1 MTTTHT
7 DLTAGGRHTY
17 HLAQRLRGIAIDK
30 LYTFTAGHQ
39 QLDIDTLPED
49 LSVLARFT
57 AHSWGI
63 SAQLW
68 ARDEHGTLQA
78 AAESSAG
85 HLDTVSTIRA
95 RIKNFRSRA
104 LLWTHI
110 GTEVSAA
117 PISALDGA
125 IYTTVGRHCYQLTAV
140 SRLGAPAIWQLHTD
154 ELDVEHPQFAGVES
168 ATTHI
173 AEFLERTPT
182 PARRRRTERRTR

>member
-1 MTTTHT
+1 MTTSHT

-17 HLAQRLRGIAIDK
+17 HLANRLRGIAIDK
-30 LYTFTAGHQ
+30 LYTFTPGRQ
-39 QLDIDTLPED
+39 QLSIDTLPEHLD
-49 LSVLARFT
+49 VLARFT
-57 AHSWGI
+57 THNWGI

-68 ARDEHGTLQA
+68 ARDEHGILQA

-95 RIKNFRSRA
+95 RIKNFRSGA

-110 GTEVSAA
+110 GTPISAA
-117 PISALDGA
+117 PISALGGA

-140 SRLGAPAIWQLHTD
+140 PRLNAHAIWQLHTD
-154 ELDVEHPQFAGVES
+154 ELDTKHPQFAGVDS

-173 AEFLERTPT
+173 AELLERTPA
-182 PARRRRTERRTR
+182 PARRRRTR

>member
-1 MTTTHT
+1 MTTTPT

-17 HLAQRLRGIAIDK
+17 HLAERLRGIAIDK
-30 LYTFTAGHQ
+30 LYTFTPGHQ
-39 QLDIDTLPED
+39 QLNIDTLPED
-49 LSVLARFT
+49 LDVLARFST
-57 AHSWGI
+57 HNWGI

-78 AAESSAG
+78 SAEASAG
-85 HLDTVSTIRA
+85 HLDTVSPISA
-95 RIKNFRSRA
+95 RIKNFRSGA

-110 GTEVSAA
+110 GTPISAA
-117 PISALDGA
+117 PISALGGA

-140 SRLGAPAIWQLHTD
+140 PRLGAPAIWQLHTD
-154 ELDVEHPQFAGVES
+154 DLDVEHPQFAGVDS

-182 PARRRRTERRTR
+182 SGRRRTERRTR